1 MRRIE
6 RIYTD
11 PNDSVRIRANPHDPS
26 YPCSISG
33 VCYGLFVAIVSLCS
47 PAQAEEIW
55 LHDNTRLHG
64 LVHSIS
70 AAGQITVA
78 LPAGNEQTV
87 PLEDVIAIRF
97 LGRIP
102 LLVQS
107 GTQEF
112 RLIDGGRLRGQIL
125 ANQGDRLRLQT
136 ALAGE
141 IDLDLAHVRGFV
153 ALPLTGF
160 SGRKAEELV
169 ESDTGKGSPSLDLVL
184 DRRGSVYPGVVRRL
198 DRTQLDL
205 DHDELLQVVPI
216 KILYVA
222 GVRLADAGR
231 ASLPRPTDAVQVR
244 ISGRDDSVIQGTLR
258 KIHLGKWHLSPSWN
272 PEMTLVLDVEE
283 IARVQMLGGK
293 VQYLSQLQPV
303 RVSEHTI
310 LAPPQPYRLD
320 QSAQGDALKIAGK
333 RYPWGIGVH
342 ADSELTFA
350 LNGRFQEFRADIG
363 LAARE
368 DQRGSVVFSVLG
380 DGKELYRSKVVTAAE
395 GQPIPVTLSVQGV
408 KELTLQVT
416 NAGDLDLG
424 DAANWGSARVL
435 R

>member
-1 MRRIE
+1 MTRIG
-6 RIYTD
+6 RIFTD
-11 PNDSVRIRANPHDPS
+11 PIRANPSNPRHPRAIS
-26 YPCSISG
+26 SVLVGLVLTLFAPC
-33 VCYGLFVAIVSLCS
+33 
-47 PAQAEEIW
+47 QTTHAEEIW

-64 LVHSIS
+64 LVRGVN

-78 LPAGNEQTV
+78 LPVGTDQAV

-97 LGRIP
+97 LGRTP

-112 RLIDGGRLRGQIL
+112 RFIDGGRLRGQIL

-141 IDLDLAHVRGFV
+141 IEVDLAHVRGFV
-153 ALPLTGF
+153 ALPLVGF

-169 ESDTGKGSPSLDLVL
+169 ESQIGKGSPALDLVL

-205 DHDELLQVVPI
+205 DHDDLLQVVPI
-216 KILYVA
+216 KVLYIA

-231 ASLPRPTDAVQVR
+231 AAVPPPGNTVQVR
-244 ISGRDDSVIQGTLR
+244 IWGRDDSAIQGTLR
-258 KIHLGKWHLSPSWN
+258 RIHLGKWSLSPSWN
-272 PEMTLVLDVEE
+272 PEMTLTLDVEE
-283 IARVQMLGGK
+283 IARVQVLGGK

-303 RVSEHTI
+303 QVSERTI
-310 LAPPQPYRLD
+310 LAPPQPYRMD
-320 QSAQGDALKIAGK
+320 QSAQGDAIRIAGK
-333 RYPWGIGVH
+333 RYLWGIGVH
-342 ADSELTFA
+342 AESELTFP
-350 LNGRFQEFRADIG
+350 LDGRFTEFRADIG
-363 LAARE
+363 LASR
-368 DQRGSVVFSVLG
+368 DDDRGSVTFLVLG
-380 DGKELYRSKVVTAAE
+380 DGRELYRSKTITAAE
-395 GQPIPVTLSVQGV
+395 PQPIEVTLPV
-408 KELTLQVT
+408 KNVKRLTLKVT